1 VAKIVIT
8 EFMDQPAVDSLSADF
23 DVVYDTALWA
33 RRADL
38 ETAAGDAHA
47 LIVRNRTQVDAS
59 LMDQSPKLKVIGRLG
74 VGLDNIDTAH
84 AKARN
89 IAVAPA
95 VGANAVSVAEYVIG
109 TALVL
114 LRGAYYASADLAA
127 GRWPREVLGKGRE
140 AAGATMGI
148 VGFGSIG
155 QIVADKARAMGF
167 HVIAA
172 DDYLPADAA
181 AWSLAERVD
190 LATLIRRA
198 DVVSLH
204 CPLTPETRGL
214 IDAGRLAEMKQGSV
228 LINTARGGV
237 VDEAALAEALRSGHL
252 GGAAVDVFTAEP
264 IDMATGALFAG
275 LSNVI
280 LTPHIAGVTAEANT
294 RISTITAANVRRV
307 LGVQS

>member
-1 VAKIVIT
+1 MAKIVIT
-8 EFMDQPAVDSLSADF
+8 EFMDQPAVDSLMADH
-23 DVVYDTALWA
+23 DVVYDTGLWN

-38 ETAAGDAHA
+38 EAAARDADA
-47 LIVRNRTQVDAS
+47 LIVRNRTQVDAA

-84 AKARN
+84 AKAKGVV
-89 IAVAPA
+89 VAPA

-114 LRGAYYASADLAA
+114 LRGAYSSSAELVAA
-127 GRWPREVLGKGRE
+127 GWPREALGKGRE
-140 AAGATMGI
+140 AEGATMGI

-167 HVIAA
+167 KVIAA
-172 DDYLPADAA
+172 DDYLPAGSE
-181 AWSLAERVD
+181 AWAKAERVELD
-190 LATLIRRA
+190 ALIERA
-198 DVVSLH
+198 DVVTLH

-214 IDAGRLAEMKQGSV
+214 IAAKRLARMRKGAV

-237 VDEAALAEALRSGHL
+237 VDEAALADALRTGHL
-252 GGAAVDVFTAEP
+252 GGAAVDVFTTEP
-264 IDMATGALFAG
+264 IDKATGALFAG
-275 LSNVI
+275 LANVI

-307 LGVQS
+307 LEG